1 MTGMVKKYIAYL
13 GIENPATMAEVRV
26 EICGL
31 RNAVKMAEEL
41 ASRLEQSLAI
51 ADMKRTE
58 MIHEQQQQQQQQKSE
73 AEKDPPEGEK
83 ADQE

>member
-1 MTGMVKKYIAYL
+1 MASMVTKYIAYL
-13 GIENPATMAEVRV
+13 GIENPVTVAEVKV

-58 MIHEQQQQQQQQKSE
+58 MIHEQQQRQQEGKTE
-73 AEKDPPEGEK
+73 ENPAEGEK
-83 ADQE
+83 TDQD

>member
-13 GIENPATMAEVRV
+13 GIENPATVAEVKV

-51 ADMKRTE
+51 ADMKQAE
-58 MIHEQQQQQQQQKSE
+58 MIHEQQSK
-73 AEKDPPEGEK
+73 AEKNPAEGEE
-83 ADQE
+83 ADQD